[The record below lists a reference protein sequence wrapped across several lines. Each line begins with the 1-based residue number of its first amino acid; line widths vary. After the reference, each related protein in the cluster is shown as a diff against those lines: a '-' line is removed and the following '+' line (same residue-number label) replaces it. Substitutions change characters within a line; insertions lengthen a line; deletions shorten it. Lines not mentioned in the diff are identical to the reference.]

1 MHKMK
6 ELIKNNRIIYFLYYY
21 TMSLIINI
29 MKLFIKADD
38 KLILFVSYGGR
49 HFSDSPKVIYDAMKQ
64 DKRFKN
70 YRLVWAFVEP
80 NKYDMKE
87 KIKIDSWKYYRYAL
101 KARCWITNVMIERA
115 LKFKGINTYYFFTTH
130 GILPKCDGPDV
141 KGKKFSSHAGHQ
153 YDCCLAQS
161 EYEKKIAMRMFGISE
176 DVIKIIGYPKND
188 IFVSYSE
195 EYRREL
201 RKRLNIPPSKKA
213 I

>member
-1 MHKMK
+1 
-6 ELIKNNRIIYFLYYY
+6 
-21 TMSLIINI
+21 
-29 MKLFIKADD
+29 
-38 KLILFVSYGGR
+38 
-49 HFSDSPKVIYDAMKQ
+49 
-64 DKRFKN
+64 
-70 YRLVWAFVEP
+70 
-80 NKYDMKE
+80 
-87 KIKIDSWKYYRYAL
+87 
-101 KARCWITNVMIERA
+101 MIERA

-213 I
+213 ILYAPTYREDADMREKFEMDIEKWKRQLSDEFVLLYRAHPVIDASVKKTDVFFHDETKYEMVEDLMIASDILVSDYSEIGRAHV